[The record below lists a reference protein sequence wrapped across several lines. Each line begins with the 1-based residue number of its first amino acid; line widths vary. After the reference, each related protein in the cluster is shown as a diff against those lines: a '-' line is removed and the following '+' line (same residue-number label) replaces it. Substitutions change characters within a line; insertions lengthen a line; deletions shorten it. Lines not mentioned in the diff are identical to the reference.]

1 MSALGEFCFEGIYS
15 FIADERSKVVV
26 IGGPCREVDEAFRIN
41 TDESSIEEQQKAF
54 LSESQKIPITAPLHL
69 TRTTQETISNELAF
83 RNHLYPLEAAIT
95 AFLVCNSRWES
106 FRQALQ
112 NCEQPCR
119 TRPAASS
126 ASICPSGTGVPEN
139 IPIGTEESLQRL
151 VSFSVITARRCLRE
165 FSRFLF
171 PRNTQYN
178 TPFATD
184 VDLVGQTLILTPK
197 GPAKTIPVGCGRDF
211 EQKVTSAAA
220 VHSEEGKI
228 EELTNSYVLYSF
240 NLCQNM
246 QVLVT
251 AEIDAIDPGFNLLP
265 KTAAS
270 RSRKVNCCGEPCTY
284 EKKTIGSNA
293 LLVTAEIDAIDPG
306 FNLLPK
312 TAASSS
318 RKVNCC
324 GEPCTYEKKTIGS
337 NACYI
342 HSCAGLSVLEQQL
355 VLGCPPLVELKSHS
369 ICNAFQWEEAA
380 DQMLLG
386 GVRLLMKAA
395 HTRGSVETL
404 ELLPYECVR
413 KLAGSWRQPN
423 SKWHSVLSLMQH
435 LYKHAERARSREGA
449 DVGCI
454 EVAYDGKSDY
464 LTIRSRRMQN
474 ARISSDAAKWLKQ
487 SSKEHKH
494 SDIETGT

>member
-1 MSALGEFCFEGIYS
+1 MRRHRHAKSTENLYRSACLKPAPPGSGDGMSALGEFCFEGIYS

-246 QVLVT
+246 RV
-251 AEIDAIDPGFNLLP
+251 
-265 KTAAS
+265 
-270 RSRKVNCCGEPCTY
+270 
-284 EKKTIGSNA
+284 
-293 LLVTAEIDAIDPG
+293 LVTAEIDAIDPG